1 MWAFFGSVGWA
12 KLTPLYNIYIQ
23 GISFFFTNFS
33 ANFGEYEMW
42 KIFRRWGMVKEVFIS
57 RKLNREGHK
66 FGFVR
71 FLKVKNVKAL
81 EK

>member
-1 MWAFFGSVGWA
+1 
-12 KLTPLYNIYIQ
+12 
-23 GISFFFTNFS
+23 
-33 ANFGEYEMW
+33 MW